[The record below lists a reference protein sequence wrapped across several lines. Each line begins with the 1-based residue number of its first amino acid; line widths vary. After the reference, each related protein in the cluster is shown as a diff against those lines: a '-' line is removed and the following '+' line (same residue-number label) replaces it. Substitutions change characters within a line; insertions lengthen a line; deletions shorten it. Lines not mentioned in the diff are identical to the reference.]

1 MDLITKCSILK
12 LQELSILIVDLV
24 KVLKILI
31 ITPIT
36 QKILSHSSI
45 ITTHSS
51 IIIIKTSCMQ
61 TQQRTPQTQHHLLAE
76 EEEEIKTQN
85 PNNMEATKEVA
96 MLATLTREGLLVNN
110 LQVDHPQQVIRSN
123 RMLVVVVVVELPD
136 ITTRMIT
143 LLTNNN
149 IQDSLTSN
157 SSNRLTKRK
166 LTITITLV
174 VPTKTRIDL
183 NSSNKISNKI
193 STRKTGSVNTSR
205 KDNLMEAIMEA

>member
-1 MDLITKCSILK
+1 
-12 LQELSILIVDLV
+12 
-24 KVLKILI
+24 
-31 ITPIT
+31 
-36 QKILSHSSI
+36 
-45 ITTHSS
+45 
-51 IIIIKTSCMQ
+51 MQ

-85 PNNMEATKEVA
+85 PNNMEASKEVA

-110 LQVDHPQQVIRSN
+110 LQVDHPQQVTRSN
-123 RMLVVVVVVELPD
+123 RMLVVVVVELPD

-143 LLTNNN
+143 LLTHNN
-149 IQDSLTSN
+149 IQDSLTSH

-193 STRKTGSVNTSR
+193 STRKTGTVNTSR